1 MMDDELKRL
10 LEAMR
15 QENTAAHT
23 DTRRH
28 VDVVAEDTRR
38 HIDVVG
44 QETRRHFDVVAED
57 LRNDVKAVAEGVLA
71 NTQQIDSLRSEMDEQ
86 FSEVKSMIKF
96 SHAELDRRV
105 RTLEETQRKLEDA
118 VSDLQARVER
128 LESPTH

>member
-1 MMDDELKRL
+1 MDDELKRL
-10 LEAMR
+10 IEAMR

-23 DTRRH
+23 
-28 VDVVAEDTRR
+28 
-38 HIDVVG
+38 
-44 QETRRHFDVVAED
+44 ETRRHFDVVAED